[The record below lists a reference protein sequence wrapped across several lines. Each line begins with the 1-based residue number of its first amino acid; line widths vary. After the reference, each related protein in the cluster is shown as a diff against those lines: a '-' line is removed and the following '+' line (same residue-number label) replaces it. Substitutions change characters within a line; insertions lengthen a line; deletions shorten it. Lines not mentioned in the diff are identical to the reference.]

1 MAKELPYFRFT
12 VQDWQNGKISLESFD
27 MQGLFIS
34 VCGYYWINDCDMT
47 LTILKKKFNSSSNL
61 LDELI
66 NLGILKHEKKH
77 DKVQIDFLNIQ
88 YDLLSE
94 KRKLRQAAGSKGG
107 NAKAMLKQKSSY
119 KDKDKDNNKDNEKE
133 KDEPP
138 LLSEFLEY
146 CKTITQ
152 FNFTEYEYSLKS
164 KNCAIRWKD
173 TKINLLDTPGHA
185 DFGGEVERVLNMA
198 DGVCLLVD
206 AFEGPMPQTR
216 FVLGKA
222 LSMGIKPLLVINKVD
237 KENCTPDEVH
247 EKVFDLMFEL
257 DANEEQLHFPTIYGS
272 AKNGWMSTDWK
283 KPTDSIAPLLDE
295 ILNYFPVRTIEE
307 GNTQMLIT

>member
-133 KDEPP
+133 KDAPP
-138 LLSEFLEY
+138 SLSEFLEY

-164 KNCAIRWKD
+164 KYQQWLDNGWKD
-173 TKINLLDTPGHA
+173 GHDKKIKNWKTKIQNTYPFLPKTQPQKQGSKYIPT
-185 DFGGEVERVLNMA
+185 ER
-198 DGVCLLVD
+198 
-206 AFEGPMPQTR
+206 
-216 FVLGKA
+216 
-222 LSMGIKPLLVINKVD
+222 D
-237 KENCTPDEVH
+237 K
-247 EKVFDLMFEL
+247 
-257 DANEEQLHFPTIYGS
+257 
-272 AKNGWMSTDWK
+272 W
-283 KPTDSIAPLLDE
+283 
-295 ILNYFPVRTIEE
+295 
-307 GNTQMLIT
+307 